1 MESKKEV
8 EVELEEI
15 ATIEEDKEKEN
26 QEKETKEEAVDEGN
40 FYSTLTSPSEHEYGM
55 PSSIRSYTVNKDPPL
70 DIHRKIRVY
79 RIVSLVLF
87 VICVLLLIVV
97 LLLFMKLTGT
107 QPCQKVEEI
116 ERSPPEQ
123 ECSLKKCHEVY
134 QLPREF
140 VNNRE
145 RLCSD
150 CGKGWLRFENT
161 CYFLSQNRFTW
172 QQSRKECQRMG
183 GDLAVITN
191 ERVQMYLSRK
201 GSLHYWIGLNHLGTN
216 EWTWINNTALTVR
229 YWGDQSFP
237 GECGILAGNEP
248 PERSWRPSSCSLY
261 LQYICQ
267 KM

>member
-15 ATIEEDKEKEN
+15 ATVEEDKEKEN

-40 FYSTLTSPSEHEYGM
+40 FYSTLNSPSEHEYGV
-55 PSSIRSYTVNKDPPL
+55 PSSIRSYTVNKDPWL
-70 DIHRKIRVY
+70 DIHRKLRVY

-97 LLLFMKLTGT
+97 LVLFMKLTGT
-107 QPCQKVEEI
+107 QPCQNVEQTES
-116 ERSPPEQ
+116 SPPEQ
-123 ECSLKKCHEVY
+123 DCSLKKCHEVY
-134 QLPREF
+134 QLPQ
-140 VNNRE
+140 
-145 RLCSD
+145 RLCRD

-161 CYFLSQNRFTW
+161 CYFLSQTRFSW
-172 QQSRKECQRMG
+172 QQSREECQRMG

-201 GSLHYWIGLNHLGTN
+201 GSLHYWIGLSHLGTN

-229 YWGDQSFP
+229 YWGNLSFP
-237 GECGILAGNEP
+237 GECAILAGNEP
-248 PERSWRPSSCSLY
+248 PERSWHPSSCSLY

>member
-15 ATIEEDKEKEN
+15 ATVEEDKEKEN
-26 QEKETKEEAVDEGN
+26 QEKETKEEAIAEGN
-40 FYSTLTSPSEHEYGM
+40 IYSTLTSPSEHEYGV
-55 PSSIRSYTVNKDPPL
+55 PSSVRSYTVNK
-70 DIHRKIRVY
+70 V
-79 RIVSLVLF
+79 
-87 VICVLLLIVV
+87 
-97 LLLFMKLTGT
+97 TGA
-107 QPCQKVEEI
+107 QPCQKI
-116 ERSPPEQ
+116 EQIQRSPPEE

-134 QLPREF
+134 QLPQH
-140 VNNRE
+140 
-145 RLCSD
+145 LCTE

-172 QQSRKECQRMG
+172 QQSRQECQRLG

-216 EWTWINNTALTVR
+216 EWTWINNTVSTVR
-229 YWGDQSFP
+229 YWGDLSLP
-237 GECGILAGNEP
+237 GECAILAGNEP

>member
-15 ATIEEDKEKEN
+15 TTVEEDKEKEDPK
-26 QEKETKEEAVDEGN
+26 KETKAEKVEEGN
-40 FYSTLTSPSEHEYGM
+40 IYSTLTSPSEHEYGV
-55 PSSIRSYTVNKDPPL
+55 PSSTCSYTVNNDTSL
-70 DIHRKIRVY
+70 DIRRKLRVY

-97 LLLFMKLTGT
+97 LVLFMKLTGT
-107 QPCQKVEEI
+107 PPCQEVEQTT
-116 ERSPPEQ
+116 RSLSEQ
-123 ECSLKKCHEVY
+123 KCSLERCQELY
-134 QLPREF
+134 QLPQ
-140 VNNRE
+140 

-161 CYFLSQNRFTW
+161 CYFLSQNRLTW
-172 QQSRKECQRMG
+172 QQSREECQRKG

-191 ERVQMYLSRK
+191 ERVQMYLSMK
-201 GSLHYWIGLNHLGTN
+201 GNLHYWIGLSHLGTN
-216 EWTWINNTALTVR
+216 EWTWINNAVLTAR
-229 YWGDQSFP
+229 YWGDVSFP
-237 GECGILAGNEP
+237 GQCAILAGNEP
-248 PERSWRPSSCSLY
+248 PERSWRPYSCNLY

>member
-1 MESKKEV
+1 MYVKLCNFGKYTNGKSDPKK
-8 EVELEEI
+8 
-15 ATIEEDKEKEN
+15 
-26 QEKETKEEAVDEGN
+26 
-40 FYSTLTSPSEHEYGM
+40 
-55 PSSIRSYTVNKDPPL
+55 
-70 DIHRKIRVY
+70 
-79 RIVSLVLF
+79 
-87 VICVLLLIVV
+87 LLPDSV
-97 LLLFMKLTGT
+97 TGA
-107 QPCQKVEEI
+107 QPCQKI
-116 ERSPPEQ
+116 EQIQRSPPEE

-134 QLPREF
+134 QLPQH
-140 VNNRE
+140 
-145 RLCSD
+145 LCTE

-172 QQSRKECQRMG
+172 QQSRQECQRLG

-216 EWTWINNTALTVR
+216 EWTWINNTVSTVR
-229 YWGDQSFP
+229 YWGDLSLP
-237 GECGILAGNEP
+237 GECAILAGNEP